1 MKYLSK
7 YRLFEL
13 VETPKVTNKERI
25 DTNDMTPDQMRSA
38 IFRFYTPIPLQRMVA
53 SKVIKLLFDYNNIK
67 HPSILKNKN
76 VDLTKFGK
84 EGDNQEHSYLKNK
97 LRFEDYLSS
106 FMGKGIKNKTG
117 DTVNRGFDF
126 EGLVAGIFNGKISDK
141 TSSKWDVDFGGRKGK
156 HSIKFLSGPEQ
167 NPTLT
172 TITNV
177 YKEMLG
183 DSYVSDTNL
192 YKNEP
197 KKYLKILKQ
206 LEETGIFGIISSSNI
221 KKYTEVI
228 EEILTKSFENV
239 EYFTIG
245 YPVVVNEKNKIIL
258 KVISTQSMVKAILS
272 DDDAL
277 RAPKKVKKHEIRLSH
292 KIFKDGSEYVKN
304 TFTIDI
310 PETTDDEIKDI
321 YVGPNRQWAE
331 KVFGETWGDKMRT
344 DLINYIRKNKDR
356 IVTNMKDF
364 DNL

>member
-1 MKYLSK
+1 MKYISK
-7 YRLFEL
+7 FRLFEL
-13 VETPKVTNKERI
+13 VETPKQDKYKRVETK
-25 DTNDMTPDQMRSA
+25 DMTTDQMRSA

-53 SKVIKLLFDYNNIK
+53 AKVIKLIFDYNNVK

-76 VDLTKFGK
+76 VDFTKFGK
-84 EGDNQEHSYLKNK
+84 EGDNQEHSFLKNK

-106 FMGKGIKNKTG
+106 FMGKNINNKTG

-126 EGLVAGIFNGKISDK
+126 EGLIAGIFNGKISDT

-156 HSIKFLSGPEQ
+156 HSIKFLSGPDQ

-172 TITNV
+172 TITNI

-183 DSYVSDTNL
+183 DSYESTTELN
-192 YKNEP
+192 KNNP
-197 KKYLKILKQ
+197 KKYTKILKE
-206 LEETGIFGIISSSNI
+206 LEERGIFDVITSSNI
-221 KKYTEVI
+221 KKYYEVI
-228 EEILTKSFENV
+228 EEILTKSFDNV

-245 YPVVVNEKNKIIL
+245 YPIVVNEKNKIIL
-258 KVISTQSMVKAILS
+258 KVISTDSMVKGILNNP
-272 DDDAL
+272 DLL
-277 RAPKKVKKHEIRLSH
+277 RAPKKSKKHEIRVGH

-310 PETTDDEIKDI
+310 PETTDDEIRDI

-331 KVFGETWGDKMRT
+331 DVFGEKWGDKMRT

-356 IVTNMKDF
+356 IITNMNDF
-364 DNL
+364 DNI